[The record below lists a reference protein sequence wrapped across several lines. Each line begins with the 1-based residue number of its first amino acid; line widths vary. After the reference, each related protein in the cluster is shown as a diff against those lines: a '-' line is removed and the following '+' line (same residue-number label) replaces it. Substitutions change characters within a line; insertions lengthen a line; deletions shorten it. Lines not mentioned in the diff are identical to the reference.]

1 MKRLFIL
8 SKNEKRWWKI
18 SKLNVRQQKFADEY
32 IATGNATQ
40 AAIKAGYSEKTAGRI
55 AGQNLKK
62 LEIKAYIDARMIEMQ
77 EHNIMSAREALSIL
91 SDIARGKRDE
101 EVLMMNPVTGEVDR
115 VTKKADNAT
124 VIKAIQEILKRYPTA
139 KQAEKMELEI
149 EKLKAQI
156 GGDLTIDEKLS
167 SYIEAVQEALDG

>member
-1 MKRLFIL
+1 M
-8 SKNEKRWWKI
+8 
-18 SKLNVRQQKFADEY
+18 
-32 IATGNATQ
+32 
-40 AAIKAGYSEKTAGRI
+40 
-55 AGQNLKK
+55 KK

-139 KQAEKMELEI
+139 KQSEKMELEI
-149 EKLKAQI
+149 EKLKAQLETGNMAETNI
-156 GGDLTIDEKLS
+156 TIIDRWAE
-167 SYIEAVQEALDG
+167 DDD